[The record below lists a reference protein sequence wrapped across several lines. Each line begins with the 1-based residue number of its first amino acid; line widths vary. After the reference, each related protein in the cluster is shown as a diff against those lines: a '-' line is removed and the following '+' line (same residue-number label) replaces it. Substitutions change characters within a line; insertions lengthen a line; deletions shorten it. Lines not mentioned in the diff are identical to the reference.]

1 MYLKNH
7 QKSYPIIINDPVSPI
22 NKTDLNFEK
31 TDQNQTIFLII
42 TDQNQTPQTKKTDFW
57 SDASVDSKFL
67 GWWMH
72 LPTREQ
78 GSSCRLSTDCLA
90 RLDSPFCLN
99 PDF

>member
-1 MYLKNH
+1 MKL
-7 QKSYPIIINDPVSPI
+7 IEPVSPI

-31 TDQNQTIFLII
+31 TDQNRTIFLRI

-72 LPTREQ
+72 PPTRER

-90 RLDSPFCLN
+90 RLDSIFCLN